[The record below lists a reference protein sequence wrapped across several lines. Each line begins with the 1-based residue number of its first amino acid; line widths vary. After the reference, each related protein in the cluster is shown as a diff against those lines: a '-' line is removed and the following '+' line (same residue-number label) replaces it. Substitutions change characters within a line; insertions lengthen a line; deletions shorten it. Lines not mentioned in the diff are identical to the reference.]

1 MKLLLDTH
9 IWLWFRTDTPRLTRA
24 VSRALGNQENE
35 LWLSPISTWE
45 VLMLNSKGRIKLSGD
60 AGVWIQRAIEGINEA
75 VLTHEI
81 VSVAGNLLVQRDP
94 SDCMIAA
101 TAIVNDMTLLTAD
114 DKLLQLPGLKTLAN
128 R

>member
-1 MKLLLDTH
+1 
-9 IWLWFRTDTPRLTRA
+9 
-24 VSRALGNQENE
+24 
-35 LWLSPISTWE
+35 
-45 VLMLNSKGRIKLSGD
+45 MLNSKGRIKLSGD